1 MPSTLWDIPV
11 AASLLTR
18 LPLPRVPEAAF
29 DDQARAAWA
38 YPLVGVVVGGLA
50 AMVGAL
56 SAGLAPGIAAGL
68 TLATLL
74 MLTGGLHEDGLAD
87 TADGLW
93 GGPTPERRLEIMKDS
108 RIGAYGVLALI
119 LVLGLRW
126 LGLAQVGWADVI
138 VAAAASRAFMPVLMA
153 ALPHA
158 RSTGLSHHVGRPT
171 AVNAG
176 IGLLIAAVFAVVLS
190 GGAGLLAM
198 TIAVLIAFALAR
210 TARSKIGGQTGDILG
225 AAQVLT
231 EVAILIALSA

>member
-18 LPLPRVPEAAF
+18 LPLPRVPEGAF
-29 DDQARAAWA
+29 DDQARAVWA

-50 AMVGAL
+50 ALVG
-56 SAGLAPGIAAGL
+56 GLTGGLGPGIAAGL

-93 GGPTPERRLEIMKDS
+93 GGQTSERRLEIMKDS

-119 LVLGLRW
+119 LVMGLRW

-138 VAAAASRAFMPVLMA
+138 VAAAASRAFMPALMA

-176 IGLLIAAVFAVVLS
+176 IALLIAAVLAIGLS

-198 TIAVLIAFALAR
+198 IIAGLVAFALTQA
-210 TARSKIGGQTGDILG
+210 ALSKIGGQTGDILG
-225 AAQVLT
+225 ATQVLT
-231 EVAILIALSA
+231 EVAILMALAA